1 MSLLTIKSAV
11 TGYSQA
17 DMILKGVDFTVN
29 KGEIVGIFG
38 PNGAGKSTMLKLAA
52 GLLSPR
58 EGKVELKGE
67 SIGGLSP
74 RDIAR
79 RGMVFVPQEANV
91 FTSLTVRENLEM
103 GAFLYKGNPRPRIEL
118 MLEKFPDL
126 GRLQHIKARGLSGGQ
141 RQVLAMATALL
152 VEPEI
157 MLLDEPTAGLSPIAV
172 LGLLQ
177 NIRDINKMG
186 ITIAIVEQNVA
197 AALKIL
203 DRAYILVD
211 GKNAVDGPA
220 AEIASDPEVKRK
232 FLGG

>member
-1 MSLLTIKSAV
+1 MSLLTIKSAIA
-11 TGYSQA
+11 GYSQA

-52 GLLSPR
+52 GLLTPR
-58 EGKVELKGE
+58 EGRVELKGE
-67 SIGGLSP
+67 NIGGLSP
-74 RDIAR
+74 RNIAR

-103 GAFLYKGNPRPRIEL
+103 GAFLYKGRPRQRIEM

-172 LGLLQ
+172 LELLQ